1 VTTVPSNDGVDAL
14 RERLRALG
22 YLDARVDRFVLGGA
36 VTRGQGLSLAL
47 TASARIGVLAGLLLG
62 PAAVVGLTTRV
73 PGLVTSVMDA
83 LVLAAYLSMPFGVAS
98 ALLAVLAIIVAG
110 RLARRG
116 ASDPAF
122 ASHARRA
129 AITAGLVVAAACL
142 LYLTLWWHA
151 AVPPGA
157 WAVQLLALAVAAA
170 IAVLIG
176 HAVTVSVL
184 AYLVRL
190 GLSGLPAGSPLS
202 SWRVVVPVGLMA
214 VVGAMV
220 LLRALAPAAT
230 ATAATAAPPLVVVPT
245 GVHAVVIGI
254 DGVDVGTLTRLRAE
268 GRVPTF
274 DRLMGT
280 ATVPLVTDTDRD
292 PAQVW
297 TTLGTGQP
305 VERHGI
311 RALAGRQ
318 LAGVEGRVGADAP
331 GLSLLTT
338 ATDLVRLT
346 RPTITSGSERRV
358 PTFWE
363 VGAAAGLRTAVIHWW
378 ATWPASD
385 SQGTVLSD
393 RAILRLEQGGDLS
406 AEIAPASLYPLLL
419 ASAQTRTAGVE
430 TLVASIA
437 PDASPEVAAV
447 IDRSATLDATVL
459 ALATD
464 PALGAQDL
472 LTLYLPGL
480 DIAQHALFPA
490 TGTDTLAPAAA
501 AERVRALE
509 HYYVF
514 LDRALAAT
522 LMDDDAASRMMV
534 LVTQPGRVTSA
545 ADGAAA
551 LVAVSGSGATL
562 APDVTPLS
570 AEALAPT
577 ILRALGVP
585 VADDLAASSVES
597 IFTADFRQRFP
608 LRSVATYGERRA
620 PSTPTTGQPLDRE
633 MIERMRSLGYV
644 R

>member
-1 VTTVPSNDGVDAL
+1 VTTVPPSDGVHAL

-36 VTRGQGLSLAL
+36 ATREQSRSLARA
-47 TASARIGVLAGLLLG
+47 ASVRIGLLAGLLLG

-73 PGLVTSVMDA
+73 PGLVTSLTDA
-83 LVLAAYLSMPFGVAS
+83 LVLAAYLSLPFGLAS
-98 ALLAVLAIIVAG
+98 GVLALLAIVVAG
-110 RLARRG
+110 RLARRRAG
-116 ASDPAF
+116 DPAF
-122 ASHARRA
+122 ASRARRA
-129 AITAGLVVAAACL
+129 ALTAGLLVAAACL
-142 LYLTLWWHA
+142 LYLTFWWHA

-176 HAVTVSVL
+176 HVVTLSVL

-190 GLSGLPAGSPLS
+190 GLTGLPTGSPLS
-202 SWRVVVPVGLMA
+202 SWRVVVPVGLVA
-214 VVGAMV
+214 LVGAMV
-220 LLRALAPAAT
+220 LLRALAPAGYDT
-230 ATAATAAPPLVVVPT
+230 PVEVPPLVVVPT
-245 GVHAVVIGI
+245 GIHAVVIGI
-254 DGVDVGTLTRLRAE
+254 DGVDAGTVARLRAE
-268 GRVPTF
+268 GRLPTF
-274 DRLMGT
+274 DRLMQT
-280 ATVPLVTDTDRD
+280 ATVPVDTQGDRD

-297 TTLGTGQP
+297 TTLATGQP
-305 VERHGI
+305 VQRHGI
-311 RALAGRQ
+311 QALASRQ
-318 LAGVEGRVGADAP
+318 LAGVDGRVGADAP
-331 GLSLLTT
+331 GLSLLAT

-346 RPTITSGSERRV
+346 RPAITSGSERRV

-363 VGAAAGLRTAVIHWW
+363 VAASAGLRTAVIHWW
-378 ATWPASD
+378 ATWPAAESL
-385 SQGTVLSD
+385 GTVLSD

-406 AEIAPASLYPLLL
+406 AEIAPASLYPALQ
-419 ASAQTRTAGVE
+419 ASAPTRSARVE

-437 PDASPEVAAV
+437 PDVSPDVGAV
-447 IDRSATLDATVL
+447 VDRSARLDATVL
-459 ALATD
+459 ALAID

-490 TGTDTLAPAAA
+490 AATDTLAPAAA

-509 HYYVF
+509 RYYLF

-522 LMDDDAASRMMV
+522 LMDDDVASRMTV
-534 LVTQPGRVTSA
+534 LVTQPGRVTTA
-545 ADGAAA
+545 TDAPAG
-551 LVAVSGSGATL
+551 LMAVSGPGATMTS
-562 APDVTPLS
+562 DVTTLR

-585 VADDLAASSVES
+585 VATDLAASSAES
-597 IFTADFRQRFP
+597 MFTADFRRLYP
-608 LRSVATYGERRA
+608 LRTVATYGERRVTN
-620 PSTPTTGQPLDRE
+620 TPTTGRPLDRE

>member
-1 VTTVPSNDGVDAL
+1 VTTVPPVPPGDGVDAL

-47 TASARIGVLAGLLLG
+47 KASARIGVLAGLLLG
-62 PAAVVGLTTRV
+62 PAAVVGLTNRV

-83 LVLAAYLSMPFGVAS
+83 LVLAAYLSIPFG
-98 ALLAVLAIIVAG
+98 LAAAGLAFLAIIVAG

-129 AITAGLVVAAACL
+129 AITAGLLVAAACL

-157 WAVQLLALAVAAA
+157 WAVQLLA
-170 IAVLIG
+170 

-202 SWRVVVPVGLMA
+202 SWRVVVPVGAIAL
-214 VVGAMV
+214 VGAMV
-220 LLRALAPAAT
+220 LLRTLSPGGHDSTAP
-230 ATAATAAPPLVVVPT
+230 AAPPLVVVPT

-254 DGVDVGTLTRLRAE
+254 DGVDVGTLTRLRAD
-268 GRVPTF
+268 GRLPTF
-274 DRLMGT
+274 DRLLRG
-280 ATVPLVTDTDRD
+280 ATVPLATSTDRD

-297 TTLGTGQP
+297 TTLATGQP

-311 RALAGRQ
+311 RALEGRQ

-363 VGAAAGLRTAVIHWW
+363 VGASAGLRTAVIHWW

-385 SQGTVLSD
+385 SLGTVLSD

-406 AEIAPASLYPLLL
+406 AEIAPASLYQALQTS
-419 ASAQTRTAGVE
+419 ASTRTARVE
-430 TLVASIA
+430 TLVASMA
-437 PDASPEVAAV
+437 PDVSPEVAAV
-447 IDRSATLDATVL
+447 IDRSARLDATVL
-459 ALATD
+459 ALAID

-490 TGTDTLAPAAA
+490 AATDTLAPAAA

-509 HYYVF
+509 RYYVF
-514 LDRALAAT
+514 LDRAVAAT
-522 LMDDDAASRMMV
+522 LMDDRADDAASRMTV
-534 LVTQPGRVTSA
+534 LVTQPGRVTPTTG
-545 ADGAAA
+545 GAGGV
-551 LVAVSGSGATL
+551 LSVSGSGATMR
-562 APDVTPLS
+562 PDGTTLQ

-585 VADDLAASSVES
+585 VADDLATSSAES
-597 IFTADFRQRFP
+597 IFTAEFRAAFP